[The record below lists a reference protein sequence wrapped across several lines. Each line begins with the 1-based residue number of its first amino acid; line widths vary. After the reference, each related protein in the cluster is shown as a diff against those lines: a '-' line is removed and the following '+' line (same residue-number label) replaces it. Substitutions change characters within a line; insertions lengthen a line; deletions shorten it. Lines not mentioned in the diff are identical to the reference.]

1 MQNNEEMKGAGRPER
16 PTPVTAKKETELSPE
31 SVDKLE
37 DHRQIISR
45 KHRKANSRRRV
56 FIAMSLMLAAL
67 VLIIAVVVNLVS
79 CNRKEEPEKP
89 QPKEAAEAPPDTALV
104 IQDEPEPIG
113 YYFAY
118 LTEDGEAH
126 TIDMEELASSWA
138 TEAGIELRYE
148 LTDAERYEI
157 AQIITAEAAGEPLAG
172 KIAICQCILQ
182 ACEDDG
188 IRPVAAAVRYSYSDS
203 RPKPTLEALQ
213 AVRYVFDFG
222 MVATTEPIKYFFN
235 PDLVESEFHESQ
247 RYIMTIN
254 NHRFYAEK
262 N

>member
-31 SVDKLE
+31 SVDKLK

-45 KHRKANSRRRV
+45 KHRKANRRRQV
-56 FIAMSLMLAAL
+56 FIAMGL
-67 VLIIAVVVNLVS
+67 VLALIVAVVVNLVS
-79 CNRKEEPEKP
+79 CNRKEEPAKP

-126 TIDMEELASSWA
+126 TIDMEDLASSWA

-188 IRPVAAAVRYSYSDS
+188 IRPVEAAVRYSYSDS
-203 RPKPTLEALQ
+203 RPEPTLEALQ

-235 PDLVESEFHESQ
+235 PDLVESKFHESQ

-262 N
+262 K